1 MIPVGISRFGT
12 DYVMSTLSHTK
23 IEGLILSHIILYS
36 NKTYVNYNIF
46 QHDYHVRGR
55 KESVYGGKEVFFL
68 CLFCT
73 YHTNLKNIMD
83 LHKKN

>member
-12 DYVMSTLSHTK
+12 DYVMSTLSYTK

-46 QHDYHVRGR
+46 QHDYLVRGR
-55 KESVYGGKEVFFL
+55 
-68 CLFCT
+68 
-73 YHTNLKNIMD
+73 
-83 LHKKN
+83 